1 MHTAMIQCRFLLVL
15 VLLIFFIRE
24 PFYSNNFAGSLTAA
38 YGAAIFHTHQGA
50 VSLYDIS
57 A

>member
-1 MHTAMIQCRFLLVL
+1 MHTAMIPSRFPLAL
-15 VLLIFFIRE
+15 VLLHLFISE
-24 PFYSNNFAGSLTAA
+24 PFYSNTFAGSLTAA